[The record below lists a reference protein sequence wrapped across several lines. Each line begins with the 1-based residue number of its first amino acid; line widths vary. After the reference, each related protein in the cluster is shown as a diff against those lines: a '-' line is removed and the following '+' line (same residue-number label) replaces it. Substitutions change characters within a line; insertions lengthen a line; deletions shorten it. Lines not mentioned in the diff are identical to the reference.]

1 MGFSLYFILKA
12 DKRLEVNK
20 LASKYHIE
28 YLNTKNGE
36 KTVKINNYFLHS
48 RYNPT
53 KEASEFADKN
63 FKPERLQLIYGYGAG
78 HFVKA
83 IQKKAINGEK
93 IIVIEPILGV
103 VDEIQ
108 DLIVISASSEAE
120 IREKLD
126 ENITLTDNINVIIS
140 PNYDKID
147 NYIYSQVLNAIN
159 KKMHSDFVAEST
171 HRFFNKQWPENY
183 LLNLQYLLK
192 DYSILKLKEK
202 YSEPVV
208 IASGGP
214 SLTKQLD
221 NLKLYRNKIIL
232 IAAGSTVNTL
242 LHNNIQPDYIVTVD
256 GSEANFNHFK
266 DIKNINSKIVYT
278 LYNHHLI
285 RPVFSN
291 EGYYFSANSSMDR
304 HLEKF
309 IEEPVPFLSGGTS
322 VANYAYSF
330 ATYITTGPIAIIG
343 QDLAFTNNKTHA
355 DFNKNS
361 RQLGDISDND
371 KIFIQIDG
379 YYGDKVLSD
388 YVFMTMKESFEKLN
402 KTLGED
408 RIIYNCTEGGALIS
422 GMENMPF
429 VKFLNKYATEPI
441 TTDKVNNTNGAFAQN
456 LKKMLPEL
464 EKEKEDYVQLKKLFK
479 KSLDLLKTNKSKTT
493 FSNNILRK
501 LDENDEKIQKLSE
514 RTVLEI
520 SFQTININVL
530 KYFKPTKNESSIDAY
545 TRIYKQNNM
554 LYSEMLEATKET
566 EVHLDKLIELLKKGE
581 KINE

>member
-1 MGFSLYFILKA
+1 M
-12 DKRLEVNK
+12 E
-20 LASKYHIE
+20 SKYYIE

-36 KTVKINNYFLHS
+36 KTVKINDYFLHS
-48 RYNPT
+48 KYNPS

-83 IQKKAINGEK
+83 IQKKAKNGEK
-93 IIVIEPILGV
+93 IIVIEPILSI
-103 VDEIQ
+103 VDEIK

-147 NYIYSQVLNAIN
+147 DYIYSQVLNAIN

-183 LLNLQYLLK
+183 LLNLQYILK
-192 DYSILKLKEK
+192 DQSILKLKEK
-202 YSEPVV
+202 YSAPVV

-221 NLKLYRNKIIL
+221 NLKLYRNNIIL

-242 LHNNIQPDYIVTVD
+242 LHNNIQPDYVITVD

-266 DIKNINSKIVYT
+266 DIKNIDSKIIYT

-291 EGYYFSANSSMDR
+291 EGYYFTANSTMDR
-304 HLEKF
+304 HLQKF

-322 VANYAYSF
+322 VANYAYSL
-330 ATYITTGPIAIIG
+330 ATYITTGPISIIG

-355 DFNKNS
+355 DYNKNS
-361 RQLGDISDND
+361 RQLEEISESE

-379 YYGDKVLSD
+379 YYGEKVLSD
-388 YVFMTMKESFEKLN
+388 YVFMTMKESFENLY
-402 KTLGED
+402 KTLGEN
-408 RIIYNCTEGGALIS
+408 RIVFNCTEGGALIK
-422 GMENMPF
+422 GMKNMPF
-429 VKFLNKYATEPI
+429 VEFLNKYAKNSI
-441 TTDKVNNTNGAFAQN
+441 TTDRVDNANASFAPN

-464 EKEKEDYVQLKKLFK
+464 EKEKENYVQLKKLFK
-479 KSLDLLKTNKSKTT
+479 KSLDLLKSNNSKTT
-493 FSNNILRK
+493 FSNDILRK
-501 LDENDEKIQKLSE
+501 LDENDEKIQKFSE

-520 SFQTININVL
+520 AFQTININVL

-566 EVHLDKLIELLKKGE
+566 EIHLEKLIGLLKKE
-581 KINE
+581 RI

>member
-1 MGFSLYFILKA
+1 M
-12 DKRLEVNK
+12 E
-20 LASKYHIE
+20 SKYYIE

-36 KTVKINNYFLHS
+36 KTVKINDYFLHS
-48 RYNPT
+48 KYNPS

-83 IQKKAINGEK
+83 IQKKAKNGEK
-93 IIVIEPILGV
+93 IIVIEPILSI
-103 VDEIQ
+103 VDELK
-108 DLIVISASSEAE
+108 DLIVISASSEAA

-183 LLNLQYLLK
+183 LLNLQYILK
-192 DYSILKLKEK
+192 DQSILKLKEK
-202 YSEPVV
+202 YSAPVV

-221 NLKLYRNKIIL
+221 NLKLYRNNIIL

-242 LHNNIQPDYIVTVD
+242 LHNNIQPDYVITVD

-266 DIKNINSKIVYT
+266 DIKNIDSKIIYT

-291 EGYYFSANSSMDR
+291 EGYYFTANSTMDR
-304 HLEKF
+304 HLQKF

-322 VANYAYSF
+322 VANYAYSL
-330 ATYITTGPIAIIG
+330 ATYITTGPISIIG

-361 RQLGDISDND
+361 RQLEEISESE

-379 YYGDKVLSD
+379 YYGEKVLSD
-388 YVFMTMKESFEKLN
+388 YVFMTMKESFEKLY
-402 KTLGED
+402 KTLGEN
-408 RIIYNCTEGGALIS
+408 RIVFNCTEGGALIK
-422 GMENMPF
+422 GMKNMPF
-429 VKFLNKYATEPI
+429 VEFLNKYAI
-441 TTDKVNNTNGAFAQN
+441 NSIATDRVDNPNVSFAQN

-464 EKEKEDYVQLKKLFK
+464 EKEKENYVQLKKLFK
-479 KSLDLLKTNKSKTT
+479 KSLDLLKSNNSKTN
-493 FSNNILRK
+493 FSNDILRK
-501 LDENDEKIQKLSE
+501 LDENDEKIQKFSE

-545 TRIYKQNNM
+545 TRIYKQNKM

-566 EVHLDKLIELLKKGE
+566 EIHLEKLIGLLKKE
-581 KINE
+581 RI

>member
-1 MGFSLYFILKA
+1 M
-12 DKRLEVNK
+12 E
-20 LASKYHIE
+20 SKYYIE

-36 KTVKINNYFLHS
+36 KTVKINDYFLHS
-48 RYNPT
+48 KYNPS

-83 IQKKAINGEK
+83 IQKKAKNGEK
-93 IIVIEPILGV
+93 IIVIEPILSI
-103 VDEIQ
+103 VDEIK

-147 NYIYSQVLNAIN
+147 DYIYSQVLNAIN

-183 LLNLQYLLK
+183 LLNLQYILK
-192 DYSILKLKEK
+192 DQSILKLKEK
-202 YSEPVV
+202 NSAPVV

-221 NLKLYRNKIIL
+221 NLKLYRNNIIL

-242 LHNNIQPDYIVTVD
+242 LHNNIQPDYVITVD

-266 DIKNINSKIVYT
+266 DIKNIDSKIIYT

-291 EGYYFSANSSMDR
+291 EGYYFTANSTMDR
-304 HLEKF
+304 HLQKF

-322 VANYAYSF
+322 VANYAYSL
-330 ATYITTGPIAIIG
+330 ATYITTGPISIIG

-355 DFNKNS
+355 DYNKNS
-361 RQLGDISDND
+361 RQLEEISESE

-379 YYGDKVLSD
+379 YYGEKVLSD
-388 YVFMTMKESFEKLN
+388 YVFMTMKESFENLY
-402 KTLGED
+402 KTLGEN
-408 RIIYNCTEGGALIS
+408 RIVFNCTEGGALIK
-422 GMENMPF
+422 GMKNMPF
-429 VKFLNKYATEPI
+429 VEFLNKYAKNSI
-441 TTDKVNNTNGAFAQN
+441 TTDRVDNANASFAPN

-464 EKEKEDYVQLKKLFK
+464 EKEKENYVQLKKLFK
-479 KSLDLLKTNKSKTT
+479 KSLDLLKSNNSKTT
-493 FSNNILRK
+493 FSNDILRK
-501 LDENDEKIQKLSE
+501 LDENDEKIQKFSE

-520 SFQTININVL
+520 AFQTININVL

-566 EVHLDKLIELLKKGE
+566 EIHLEKLIGLLKKE
-581 KINE
+581 RI

>member
-1 MGFSLYFILKA
+1 M
-12 DKRLEVNK
+12 E
-20 LASKYHIE
+20 SKYYIE

-36 KTVKINNYFLHS
+36 KTVKINDYFLHS
-48 RYNPT
+48 KYNPS
-53 KEASEFADKN
+53 KEASDFAEKN

-83 IQKKAINGEK
+83 IQKKAKNGEK
-93 IIVIEPILGV
+93 IIVIEPILSI
-103 VDEIQ
+103 VDELK
-108 DLIVISASSEAE
+108 DLIVISASSEAA

-183 LLNLQYLLK
+183 LLNLQYVLK
-192 DYSILKLKEK
+192 DQSILKLKEK
-202 YSEPVV
+202 YSAPVV

-221 NLKLYRNKIIL
+221 NLKLYRNNIIL

-242 LHNNIQPDYIVTVD
+242 LHNNIQPDYVITVD

-266 DIKNINSKIVYT
+266 DIKNINSKIIYT

-291 EGYYFSANSSMDR
+291 EGYYFTANSTMDR
-304 HLEKF
+304 HLQKF

-322 VANYAYSF
+322 VANYAYSL
-330 ATYITTGPIAIIG
+330 ATYITTGPISIIG

-355 DFNKNS
+355 DYNKNS
-361 RQLGDISDND
+361 RQLEEISESE

-379 YYGDKVLSD
+379 YYGEKVLSD
-388 YVFMTMKESFEKLN
+388 YVFMTMKESFEKLY
-402 KTLGED
+402 KTLGEN
-408 RIIYNCTEGGALIS
+408 RIVFNCTEGGALIN
-422 GMENMPF
+422 GMKNMPF
-429 VKFLNKYATEPI
+429 VEFLNKYAENSI
-441 TTDKVNNTNGAFAQN
+441 TTDRVDNPNVSFAQN

-464 EKEKEDYVQLKKLFK
+464 EKEKENYVQLKKLFK
-479 KSLDLLKTNKSKTT
+479 KSLDLLKSNNSKTT
-493 FSNNILRK
+493 FLNDILRK
-501 LDENDEKIQKLSE
+501 LDENDEKIQKFSE

-545 TRIYKQNNM
+545 TRIYKQNKM

-566 EVHLDKLIELLKKGE
+566 EIHLEKLIGLLKKGE
-581 KINE
+581 NINE

>member
-1 MGFSLYFILKA
+1 M
-12 DKRLEVNK
+12 E
-20 LASKYHIE
+20 SKYYIE

-36 KTVKINNYFLHS
+36 KTVKINDYFLHS
-48 RYNPT
+48 KYNPS
-53 KEASEFADKN
+53 KEASDFADKN

-83 IQKKAINGEK
+83 IQKKAKNGEK
-93 IIVIEPILGV
+93 IIVIEPILSI
-103 VDEIQ
+103 VDELK
-108 DLIVISASSEAE
+108 DLIVISASSEAA

-183 LLNLQYLLK
+183 LLNLQYILK
-192 DYSILKLKEK
+192 DQSILKLKEK
-202 YSEPVV
+202 YSAPVV

-221 NLKLYRNKIIL
+221 NLKLYRNNIIL

-242 LHNNIQPDYIVTVD
+242 LHNNIQPDYVITVD

-266 DIKNINSKIVYT
+266 DIKNINSKIIYT

-291 EGYYFSANSSMDR
+291 EGYYFTANSTMDR
-304 HLEKF
+304 HLQKF

-322 VANYAYSF
+322 VANYAYSL
-330 ATYITTGPIAIIG
+330 ATYITTGPISIIG

-355 DFNKNS
+355 DYNKNS
-361 RQLGDISDND
+361 RQLEEISESE

-379 YYGDKVLSD
+379 YYGEKVLSD
-388 YVFMTMKESFEKLN
+388 YVFMTMKESFEKLY
-402 KTLGED
+402 KTLGEN
-408 RIIYNCTEGGALIS
+408 RIVFNCTEGGALIK
-422 GMENMPF
+422 GMKNMPF
-429 VKFLNKYATEPI
+429 VEFLNKYAENSI
-441 TTDKVNNTNGAFAQN
+441 TTDRVDNPNVSFAQN

-464 EKEKEDYVQLKKLFK
+464 EKEKENYVQLKKLFK
-479 KSLDLLKTNKSKTT
+479 KSLDLLKSNNSKTT
-493 FSNNILRK
+493 FSNDILRK
-501 LDENDEKIQKLSE
+501 LDKNDEKIQKFSE

-545 TRIYKQNNM
+545 TRIYKQNKM

-566 EVHLDKLIELLKKGE
+566 EIHLEKLIGLLKKGE
-581 KINE
+581 NINE

>member
-1 MGFSLYFILKA
+1 M
-12 DKRLEVNK
+12 E
-20 LASKYHIE
+20 SKYYIE

-36 KTVKINNYFLHS
+36 KTVKINDYFLHS
-48 RYNPT
+48 KYNPS

-83 IQKKAINGEK
+83 IQKKAKNGEK
-93 IIVIEPILGV
+93 IIVIEPILSI
-103 VDEIQ
+103 VDEIK

-147 NYIYSQVLNAIN
+147 DYIYSQVLNAIN

-183 LLNLQYLLK
+183 LLNLQYILK
-192 DYSILKLKEK
+192 DQSILKLKEK
-202 YSEPVV
+202 YSAPVV

-221 NLKLYRNKIIL
+221 NLKLYRNNIIL

-242 LHNNIQPDYIVTVD
+242 LHNNIQPDYVITVD

-266 DIKNINSKIVYT
+266 DIKDIDSKIIYT

-291 EGYYFSANSSMDR
+291 EGYYFTANSTMDR
-304 HLEKF
+304 HLQKF

-322 VANYAYSF
+322 VANYAYSL
-330 ATYITTGPIAIIG
+330 ATYITTGPISIIG

-355 DFNKNS
+355 DYNKNS
-361 RQLGDISDND
+361 RQLEEISESE

-379 YYGDKVLSD
+379 YYGEKVLSD
-388 YVFMTMKESFEKLN
+388 YVFMTMKESFEKLY
-402 KTLGED
+402 KTLGEN
-408 RIIYNCTEGGALIS
+408 RIVFNCTEGGALIR
-422 GMENMPF
+422 GMKNMPF
-429 VKFLNKYATEPI
+429 IEFLNKYAINSI
-441 TTDKVNNTNGAFAQN
+441 TTDKVDNPNVSFVRN

-464 EKEKEDYVQLKKLFK
+464 EKEKENYVQLKKLFK
-479 KSLDLLKTNKSKTT
+479 KSLDLLKSNNSKTT
-493 FSNNILRK
+493 FSNDILRK
-501 LDENDEKIQKLSE
+501 LDENDGKIQKFSE

-545 TRIYKQNNM
+545 TRIYKQNKM

-566 EVHLDKLIELLKKGE
+566 EIHLDKLIGLLKKGE
-581 KINE
+581 NVNE

>member
-1 MGFSLYFILKA
+1 M
-12 DKRLEVNK
+12 E
-20 LASKYHIE
+20 SKYYIE

-36 KTVKINNYFLHS
+36 KTVKINDYFLHS
-48 RYNPT
+48 KYNPS

-83 IQKKAINGEK
+83 IQKKAKNGEK
-93 IIVIEPILGV
+93 IIVIEPILSI
-103 VDEIQ
+103 VDEIK

-147 NYIYSQVLNAIN
+147 DYIYSQVLNAIN

-183 LLNLQYLLK
+183 LLNLQYILK
-192 DYSILKLKEK
+192 DQSILKLKEK
-202 YSEPVV
+202 YSAPVV

-221 NLKLYRNKIIL
+221 NLKLYRNNIIL

-242 LHNNIQPDYIVTVD
+242 LHNKIQPDYVITVD

-266 DIKNINSKIVYT
+266 DIKNIDSKIIYT

-291 EGYYFSANSSMDR
+291 EGYYFTANSTMDR
-304 HLEKF
+304 HLQKF

-322 VANYAYSF
+322 VANYAYSL
-330 ATYITTGPIAIIG
+330 ATYITTGPISIIG

-355 DFNKNS
+355 DYNKNS
-361 RQLGDISDND
+361 RQLEEIRESE

-379 YYGDKVLSD
+379 YYGEKVLSD
-388 YVFMTMKESFEKLN
+388 YVFMTMKESFEKLY
-402 KTLGED
+402 KTLGEN
-408 RIIYNCTEGGALIS
+408 RIVFNCTEGGALIR
-422 GMENMPF
+422 GIKNMPF
-429 VKFLNKYATEPI
+429 LEFLNKYAENSI
-441 TTDKVNNTNGAFAQN
+441 TTDRVDNPNASFAQN

-464 EKEKEDYVQLKKLFK
+464 EKEKENYVQLKKLFK
-479 KSLDLLKTNKSKTT
+479 KSLDLLKSNNSKTT
-493 FSNNILRK
+493 FSNDILRK
-501 LDENDEKIQKLSE
+501 LDENDEKIQKFSE

-545 TRIYKQNNM
+545 TRIYKQNKM

-566 EVHLDKLIELLKKGE
+566 EIHLEKLIELLKKE
-581 KINE
+581 RI

>member
-1 MGFSLYFILKA
+1 M
-12 DKRLEVNK
+12 NK
-20 LASKYHIE
+20 LESKYYIE

-36 KTVKINNYFLHS
+36 KTVKINDYFLHS
-48 RYNPT
+48 KYNPS
-53 KEASEFADKN
+53 KEASDFAEKN

-83 IQKKAINGEK
+83 IQKKAKNGEK
-93 IIVIEPILGV
+93 IIVIEPILSI
-103 VDEIQ
+103 VDELK
-108 DLIVISASSEAE
+108 DLIVISASSEAA

-183 LLNLQYLLK
+183 LLNLQYVLK
-192 DYSILKLKEK
+192 DQSILKLKEK
-202 YSEPVV
+202 YSAPVV

-221 NLKLYRNKIIL
+221 NLKLYRNNIIL

-242 LHNNIQPDYIVTVD
+242 LHNNIQPDYVITVD

-266 DIKNINSKIVYT
+266 DIKNINSKIIYT

-291 EGYYFSANSSMDR
+291 EGYYFTANSTMDR
-304 HLEKF
+304 HLQKF

-322 VANYAYSF
+322 VANYAYSL
-330 ATYITTGPIAIIG
+330 ATYITTGPISIIG

-355 DFNKNS
+355 DYNKNS
-361 RQLGDISDND
+361 RQLEEISESE

-379 YYGDKVLSD
+379 YYGEKVLSD
-388 YVFMTMKESFEKLN
+388 YVFMTMKESFEKLY
-402 KTLGED
+402 KTLGEN
-408 RIIYNCTEGGALIS
+408 RIVFNCTEGGALIN
-422 GMENMPF
+422 GMKNMPF
-429 VKFLNKYATEPI
+429 VEFLNKYAENSI
-441 TTDKVNNTNGAFAQN
+441 TTDRVDNPNVSFAQN

-464 EKEKEDYVQLKKLFK
+464 EKEKENYVQLKKLFK
-479 KSLDLLKTNKSKTT
+479 KSLDLLKSNNSKTT
-493 FSNNILRK
+493 FLNDILRK
-501 LDENDEKIQKLSE
+501 LDENDEKIQKFSE

-545 TRIYKQNNM
+545 TRIYKQNKM

-566 EVHLDKLIELLKKGE
+566 EIHLEKLIGLLKKGE
-581 KINE
+581 NINE